1 MSQPKL
7 LLNNQQI
14 QLIVKRLTLQLL
26 ENHGDFAQT
35 AIVGLQPR
43 GIAFAS
49 KIVKSLS
56 ELAPEISC
64 KYGELD
70 HTFFRDDVGRGEI
83 MIPKPSNIQFSTE
96 NLRIILIDDV
106 LYTGR
111 SIRSS
116 IDALMSFGRPSQIEL
131 MVLINRKFQREL
143 PIDPNYIGT
152 NIDSRNTG
160 GYVKVEWM
168 QDDEKV
174 WLLNKK

>member
-7 LLNNQQI
+7 LLNHQQI
-14 QLIVKRLTLQLL
+14 QIIVKRLTLQLL
-26 ENHGDFAQT
+26 ENHRDFSNT
-35 AIVGLQPR
+35 ALIGLQPR
-43 GIAFAS
+43 GIAFAT
-49 KIVKSLS
+49 KIIKSLS
-56 ELAPEISC
+56 ELAPEIAY

-96 NLRIILIDDV
+96 KLRIVLMDDV

-131 MVLINRKFQREL
+131 MVLVNRKFQREL

-152 NIDSRNTG
+152 SIDSRNTG
-160 GYVKVEWM
+160 GYVRVDWTEN
-168 QDDEKV
+168 DEKV
-174 WLLNKK
+174 WLLNEK

>member
-7 LLNNQQI
+7 LLNHQQI

-26 ENHGDFAQT
+26 ENHGDFSQT

-43 GIAFAS
+43 GLAFAA
-49 KIVKSLS
+49 KILKSLS
-56 ELAPEISC
+56 ELAPEIAC

-83 MIPKPSNIQFSTE
+83 MIPKPSNIHFSTE
-96 NLRIILIDDV
+96 NLRIVLIDDV

-131 MVLINRKFQREL
+131 MVLVNRKFQREL
-143 PIDPNYIGT
+143 PIEPNYIGT

-168 QDDEKV
+168 QEDEKV
-174 WLLNKK
+174 WLLNEK

>member
-7 LLNNQQI
+7 LLNDQQI

-26 ENHGDFAQT
+26 ENHGAFEQT
-35 AIVGLQPR
+35 AIVGIQPR
-43 GIAFAS
+43 GVFFAS
-49 KIVKSLS
+49 KIVKSLT
-56 ELAPEISC
+56 EIAPEIAF

-96 NLRIILIDDV
+96 NLRIVLIDDV

-111 SIRSS
+111 SIRAS

-131 MVLINRKFQREL
+131 MVLVNRKFQREL
-143 PIDPNYIGT
+143 PIEPNYIGT
-152 NIDSRNTG
+152 HIDSRNTG
-160 GYVKVEWM
+160 GYVKVEWT
-168 QDDEKV
+168 DNNNKV
-174 WLLNKK
+174 WLLNEK